1 MVGEAYVAAVAA
13 IEAPTSLIGSKI

>member
-1 MVGEAYVAAVAA
+1 MVGKAYVAVVAA

>member
-1 MVGEAYVAAVAA
+1 MVGKAYVAAVAA